1 MVFFQNYDDE
11 EAASFGCR
19 TNGRFLGVDYIYD
32 DTSVIR
38 IIIGHVYQEPGRMNP
53 ELGHKNKQGLRIPP
67 TDAVLG
73 GKEERAD

>member
-32 DTSVIR
+32 GVVTM
-38 IIIGHVYQEPGRMNP
+38 IIGPVYQKPGRMNP
-53 ELGHKNKQGLRIPP
+53 ELGHKNKQGLRILP

-73 GKEERAD
+73 